1 MSPEPVLG
9 MRDTNTFKS
18 EVFHGAAGQGNLK
31 RDQDTFK
38 STVFGAA
45 TPNPINRKK
54 LGGESM
60 GVPVLFGRD
69 SLDYKVS
76 SANYNIAQAEAP
88 FQKDQIAPETKEQV
102 NRELHG

>member
-1 MSPEPVLG
+1 
-9 MRDTNTFKS
+9 
-18 EVFHGAAGQGNLK
+18 
-31 RDQDTFK
+31 
-38 STVFGAA
+38 
-45 TPNPINRKK
+45 
-54 LGGESM
+54 M

>member
-1 MSPEPVLG
+1 MTPEPVLG

-18 EVFHGAAGQGNLK
+18 GVFNGAAGCGNLK

-54 LGGESM
+54 LGGESK

-69 SLDYKVS
+69 NLDYRVS
-76 SANYNIAQAEAP
+76 SANYNIAKVDAP
-88 FQKDQIAPETKEQV
+88 YQKEQNAPETKEQV